1 MSKNSFK
8 DTIEIKQGDLVTYR
22 AIKEIVSRYREKKVV
37 PNGIGIVI
45 LIDDEFAK
53 VYWIHAKSYLWVL
66 VDKLSTF
73 NNLKD
78 LETRKH

>member
-1 MSKNSFK
+1 MPKDSLKN
-8 DTIEIKQGDLVTYR
+8 TIGVDRGDLVTYR
-22 AIKEIVSRYREKKVV
+22 RIKDIKTRYKDGKRI

-45 LIDDEFAK
+45 SIDEEFAK
-53 VYWIHAKSYLWVL
+53 VYWIHSKSYLWVL
-66 VDKLSTF
+66 VDKLLSF